1 MISYVCVHKHMYI
14 NNIVTIYIYS
24 NYFTYNLCMKKDII
38 QMLKHLE
45 SGEKEYINIWH
56 MRIFPKPLS

>member
-1 MISYVCVHKHMYI
+1 MYI